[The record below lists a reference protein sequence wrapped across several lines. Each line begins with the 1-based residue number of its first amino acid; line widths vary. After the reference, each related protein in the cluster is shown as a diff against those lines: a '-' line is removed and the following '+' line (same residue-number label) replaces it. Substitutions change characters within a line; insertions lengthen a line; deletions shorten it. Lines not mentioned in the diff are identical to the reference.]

1 MTKTPLFEHISP
13 QLHRVAKLAAED
25 STRALLS
32 LSHHIDLALMRE
44 AYDRTR
50 KGATQ
55 ALKCSRGACWFPS
68 PESTWR
74 ATFKRFWTEPSRA
87 PIGPLR
93 CDEPTLPKANQR
105 QSPKGD
111 GNTRPL
117 GIPTFEDKVL
127 QRAIAM
133 VLEAVYEQDFLDCSY
148 GFRPGRS
155 ARDAV
160 RTLQQGLMEM
170 NGGWV
175 VEVDIKQFFDTLDHT
190 HLREILSK
198 RIHDGVINRLVGKWL
213 NAGVME
219 EGAVRSP
226 ESGTPQ
232 GGVISPILANVY
244 LHEVLDTWFYREV
257 QPRLEGQAFLI
268 RYADDFVIAFSHERD
283 ARRVLDVLPKRFGK
297 YGLALHEGKTGLV
310 RFTRPKPDSDDHEG
324 GNRSATFDFLGFTH
338 YWAKSERGR
347 LVVKQRTASDRF
359 GRTLRRISQWCREHR
374 HEHLAEQAKALTA
387 KLSGHFAYFGC
398 IGNYARLSALRHE
411 VGRVWWT
418 WLRRRSQR
426 PLRWSQMRLILS
438 RFALPRPAGFIRA

>member
-1 MTKTPLFEHISP
+1 
-13 QLHRVAKLAAED
+13 
-25 STRALLS
+25 
-32 LSHHIDLALMRE
+32 MRE

-50 KGATQ
+50 KGGARGVNDPGSEVFAKDLEGNLQ
-55 ALKCSRGACWFPS
+55 ALLD
-68 PESTWR
+68 R
-74 ATFKRFWTEPSRA
+74 AKSGTYRA
-87 PIGPLR
+87 PPVRRTYI
-93 CDEPTLPKANQR
+93 
-105 QSPKGD
+105 PKGD

-426 PLRWSQMRLILS
+426 PLRWSQMRLILN
-438 RFALPRPAGFIRA
+438 RFALPRPAGFIRP